1 MIDTIIS
8 SSVLILIILTIRFVF
23 KGKLNPMVQ
32 YSLWSLVALRL
43 AVFNLFALSPVKSA
57 FSIMNAVGSAE
68 ATIREA
74 SNVGQVL
81 AGHAE
86 AEAIDNAVLVMD
98 NVKTGVMVSG
108 EGISAAAAIDWQL
121 VLMIIWAV
129 GSIAI
134 VLWLTHV
141 NRKFGK
147 KIFDSRQFLMSVRAD
162 ENGKLVVDEKGLIHP
177 AAKIKE
183 TKLLSVYIVE
193 GLDSPCLMG
202 YKGETAIYVPS
213 QVAADQEK
221 LRFAI
226 AHELCHYWHHDLA
239 WAIVRG
245 ALLAFYW
252 FNPLVWVAAI
262 ISKRDCELACDY
274 SVLKEMGKK
283 DRLAYGRTLV
293 DLIRQSDHKSDVL
306 QMATTMYGTTNGI
319 KERIT
324 LIAKN
329 RKMKTSTLVVVLLI
343 ALLAVGCTFTAAPDG
358 GVEDSGNEVMIA
370 SKAQYEEAYGLGFP
384 DFTELAATYQAQ
396 ADDSAAR
403 KEIMEDPVTAAIA
416 QLNLVN
422 EEVTGTYQDSYG
434 EPPLA
439 VVKFAW
445 EDGEV
450 EVNLIQPTYID
461 EIGAERQASVWI
473 VVNEDSGHLEQI
485 SAYMKEQ
492 SEKTFSPYYE
502 LLDFVIS
509 NYQEEL
515 VNGNTEAIF
524 NYKIVHKNYDKDP
537 DTVGYIKEAKDS
549 GNINYQQMYDEYLQ
563 PQDMNFHLKVVI
575 DENDFMTLYS
585 NISPVG
591 IEWEETGMS
600 DFILK

>member
-8 SSVLILIILTIRFVF
+8 SSVLILIILAIRFVF
-23 KGKLNPMVQ
+23 KGKLSPMVQ
-32 YSLWSLVALRL
+32 YGLWSLVALRL
-43 AVFNLFALSPVKSA
+43 VVFNLFDLRPIESA
-57 FSIMNAVGSAE
+57 FSVMNAVGSAE
-68 ATIREA
+68 ATIRGA
-74 SNVGQVL
+74 SNAGQVL
-81 AGHAE
+81 AGHAK

-98 NVKTGVMVSG
+98 NVKTGVMTSG
-108 EGISAAAAIDWQL
+108 EGISVAAAIDWQL
-121 VLMIIWAV
+121 VMMIIWAV
-129 GSIAI
+129 GAFAI

-162 ENGKLVVDEKGLIHP
+162 ENGKL
-177 AAKIKE
+177 A

-202 YKGETAIYVPS
+202 YKGETAIYVTPE
-213 QVAADQEK
+213 VAVDQEK

-226 AHELCHYWHHDLA
+226 AHEMCHYKHHDLI

-245 ALLAFYW
+245 GLLAFYW

-262 ISKRDCELACDY
+262 LSKRDCELACDY
-274 SVLKEMGKK
+274 SVLKGIEKE

-293 DLIRQSDHKSDVL
+293 DLIRQSDHKSNVL
-306 QMATTMYGTTNGI
+306 QMATTMYGTTKGI

-329 RKMKTSTLVVVLLI
+329 KKMKTSTLVAVLLI
-343 ALLAVGCTFTAAPDG
+343 AILAVGCTFTAAPDDD
-358 GVEDSGNEVMIA
+358 VEDSGNKAMIG
-370 SKAQYEEAYGLGFP
+370 SKAEYEEAYRLGLP
-384 DFTELAATYQAQ
+384 DFTEFAATYQAQ

-403 KEIMEDPVTAAIA
+403 KEILEDPVTAAIA

-422 EEVTGTYQDSYG
+422 EEVTGTYQDQYA

-450 EVNLIQPTYID
+450 EVNLIQPKFTD
-461 EIGAERQASVWI
+461 ESGAERQASVWI
-473 VVNEDSGHLEQI
+473 VVNEDSGQLEQI
-485 SAYMKEQ
+485 SAYMEEQ
-492 SEKTFSPYYE
+492 SRKAFSPYYE

-509 NYQEEL
+509 NYQEE
-515 VNGNTEAIF
+515 VINGNIEAIF

-537 DTVGYIKEAKDS
+537 DTVGYIKEAKES

-563 PQDMNFHLKVVI
+563 PQEMNFHLKVVI
-575 DENDFMTLYS
+575 DENDSITLYS